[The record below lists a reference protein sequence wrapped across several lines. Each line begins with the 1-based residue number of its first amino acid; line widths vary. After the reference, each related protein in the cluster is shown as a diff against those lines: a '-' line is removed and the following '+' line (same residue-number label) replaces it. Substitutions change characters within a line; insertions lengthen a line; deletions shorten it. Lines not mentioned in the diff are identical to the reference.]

1 LKIIAQMP
9 FSLETVKYIT
19 NLARIELETQEL
31 EKISGQLQDIVN
43 FIDTLKKVNIDAV
56 KPTSHILPLQNVL
69 REDTLC
75 ASLPIDKAL
84 ENAPDRKDS
93 FFGVPKV
100 IE

>member
-1 LKIIAQMP
+1 MP

-19 NLARIELETQEL
+19 NLARIELEAQEL
-31 EKISGQLQDIVN
+31 GKISGQLQDIVN
-43 FIDTLKKVNIDAV
+43 FIDTLKKVNIAAI

-69 REDTLC
+69 REDTLF

>member
-1 LKIIAQMP
+1 MP
-9 FSLETVKYIT
+9 FSIETVKYT
-19 NLARIELETQEL
+19 AHLARIELEAREL
-31 EKISGQLQDIVN
+31 EKISGELQNIVN
-43 FIDTLKKVNIDAV
+43 FIDTLKKVDIDAI
-56 KPTSHILPLQNVL
+56 KPTSHILPLQNIL
-69 REDTLC
+69 REDTLF